1 MLLFCNDSRLDHIL
15 LEFRKHTINKQNK
28 IMAYFKGNK
37 MAVKNFMLVIFQLTH
52 NRHHKYL

>member
-1 MLLFCNDSRLDHIL
+1 
-15 LEFRKHTINKQNK
+15 
-28 IMAYFKGNK
+28 MAYFKGNK